1 MRRNFRSPWTFR
13 ICLLYVL
20 LLRHRCIDSSVVPP
34 LQSDEALQIRRSHF
48 VEGLTFQQGFE
59 RHDPLS

>member
-34 LQSDEALQIRRSHF
+34 LQSDEALQIRRF
-48 VEGLTFQQGFE
+48 RFTEGLTSQQGSE
-59 RHDPLS
+59 RHDPSS